1 MPASCCLL
9 CGSQPGILSCVQ
21 SLCLGFPKG
30 HQRLPKWSSG
40 KEPACWCRRHKRYR
54 FILWVGKIPWRR
66 KWQHTPVFLPG
77 KFHGQRSLV
86 EYGPRGSK
94 ELDTT
99 ECVCTCIHT
108 HTHTHTTAKACPQ
121 VGTEPVFRMKHLQK
135 EKENTLIPET
145 IHGWE
150 MEDWKQVM
158 PCGILKPFL
167 VSVSLLLRP
176 AHLVNTV
183 AI

>member
-108 HTHTHTTAKACPQ
+108 HTHTRDSKSMSPGCAKSWTQLSVCARAYTHTHTHTRQ
-121 VGTEPVFRMKHLQK
+121 QKHVPRSAQSLSSEWSTCK
-135 EKENTLIPET
+135 K
-145 IHGWE
+145 
-150 MEDWKQVM
+150 KRK
-158 PCGILKPFL
+158 IL
-167 VSVSLLLRP
+167 
-176 AHLVNTV
+176 
-183 AI
+183 